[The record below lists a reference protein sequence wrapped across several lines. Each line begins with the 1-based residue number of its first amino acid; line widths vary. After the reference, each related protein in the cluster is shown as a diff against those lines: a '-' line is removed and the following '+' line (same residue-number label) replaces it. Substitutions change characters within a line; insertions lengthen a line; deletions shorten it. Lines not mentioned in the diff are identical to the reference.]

1 MGRTAA
7 KIVVAIWLLLPIV
20 GGLLHAKTWR
30 IGANLGIKAAI
41 AAAQAHDT
49 LVVPKGLYKE
59 QNILIDKPLS
69 LVGEKEAVLDGE
81 GKYEI
86 LTIKADSV
94 SVQGLT
100 IRNSAISSIE
110 EYAGIKLYN
119 CREVR
124 IFNNQLENTFFGI
137 YLYYSHHIRIY
148 DNQILA
154 RQTQEQQS
162 GNGIHC
168 WKSDSL
174 LIIHNQIQGHRDGIY
189 FEFVTESLIWRNIST
204 DNLRYGLHFMFS
216 NNDTYIGNVFQ
227 RNGAGVSVMYS
238 KEVRMYN
245 NFFEENWGDAAHG
258 ILMKDLSEGEVV
270 GNRFVRNTNAIYME
284 GTSRMQVE
292 KNSFEQNGWAF
303 RIQASCMDVRVIHN
317 NFIGNSFDI
326 GTNGDVMLNHFAENY
341 WDKYEGYDLD
351 RNGKGDIPYRPVSLF
366 AMIVETNPPVIMLY
380 RSLMITLL
388 DRAEKVMPSIIPENL
403 IDETPLMKKLYL

>member
-7 KIVVAIWLLLPIV
+7 KIVLAIWLLLPSV
-20 GGLLHAKTWR
+20 GSLLHAKTWR
-30 IGANLGIKAAI
+30 IGGNLGIKAAI

-49 LVVPKGLYKE
+49 LVVPKGIYKE
-59 QNILIDKPLS
+59 QNIIIDKPLS

-86 LTIKADSV
+86 LTIKTDSV

-119 CREVR
+119 CRHIR
-124 IFNNQLENTFFGI
+124 IFNNRLENTFFGI
-137 YLYYSHHIRIY
+137 YLYYCHQIRIH
-148 DNQILA
+148 DNQVLA
-154 RQTQEQQS
+154 QQTEEQQS

-189 FEFVTESLIWRNIST
+189 FEFVTASLIWRNTST

-216 NNDTYIGNVFQ
+216 NNDTYIGNVFR

-238 KEVRMYN
+238 KQVRMYN

-351 RNGKGDIPYRPVSLF
+351 RNGEGDIPYRPVSLF

-403 IDETPLMKKLYL
+403 IDEKPLMKKLSL